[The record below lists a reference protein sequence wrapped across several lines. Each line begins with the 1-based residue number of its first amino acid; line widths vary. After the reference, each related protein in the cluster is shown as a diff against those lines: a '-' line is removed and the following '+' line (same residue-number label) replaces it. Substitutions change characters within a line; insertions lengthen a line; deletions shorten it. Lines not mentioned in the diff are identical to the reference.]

1 MSAALDREGFSF
13 LLVNANTVV
22 ELALLRVVE
31 ELEASRAP
39 LESLDACA
47 DGGLEAL
54 VAREMA
60 RRAREGE
67 EPSLEELIDD
77 DPDFD
82 VLPETGRIDVERY
95 VRRIYRGLPKL
106 EPRLERAFSRANLAR
121 IAACLASLP
130 ADLPRLTGRLSAA
143 DVERWLAVSRPGS
156 RLGELLGRPAG
167 SEEREAERD
176 DQG

>member
-1 MSAALDREGFSF
+1 MQGVSVEAFDMPVALDREGFSF

-39 LESLDACA
+39 CESLEA

-67 EPSLEELIDD
+67 EATLEELIDD

-82 VLPETGRIDVERY
+82 ACPATGRIDVERY

-121 IAACLASLP
+121 IAACLADLP
-130 ADLPRLTGRLSAA
+130 ADLPRLTARLSAA
-143 DVERWLAVSRPGS
+143 DVERWLAVYQPGS
-156 RLGELLGRPAG
+156 RLGELLGDI
-167 SEEREAERD
+167 RELAR
-176 DQG
+176 